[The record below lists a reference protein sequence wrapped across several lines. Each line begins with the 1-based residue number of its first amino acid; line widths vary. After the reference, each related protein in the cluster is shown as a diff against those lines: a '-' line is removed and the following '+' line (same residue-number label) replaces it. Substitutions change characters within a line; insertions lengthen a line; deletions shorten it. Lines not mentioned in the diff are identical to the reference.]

1 VLDRQIR
8 LAIAEATDLAFVP
21 EELRHYADSGPVTE

>member
-1 VLDRQIR
+1 MR

-21 EELRHYADSGPVTE
+21 AQFHVLRETTRPTG